1 MISAIGAAMVNA
13 TVRRPALMTVALLL
27 VSGCATLRPPAPA
40 IAPPLPSAAELVTR
54 LEQQRAARVSL
65 RALAHFVYDG
75 PDEHRRARQVVLV
88 QRPERLRIEVLSPL
102 GTVFVLTADNGAL
115 AAYVRSEATVY
126 RGRASRAN
134 LQRYARVDLSVA
146 DAVDVLLGTPP
157 VGDGRNDA
165 VSFDPTSDTI
175 QLSSATDAGAHVIA
189 FDRALRAVAIETHDA
204 DAQVRWRAEFS
215 AFAAPADVPTT
226 IVIAL
231 PPQQQRLTLELQ
243 EVEVNP
249 AIDAALF
256 TLATPAGTREVA
268 LDDGA
273 EAES

>member
-27 VSGCATLRPPAPA
+27 VSGCATLRPPAPVV
-40 IAPPLPSAAELVTR
+40 APPLPSAAELVTR

-65 RALAHFVYDG
+65 RALARFVYDG

-157 VGDGRNDA
+157 LGDGRNDE

-175 QLSSATDAGAHVIA
+175 QLSSAADASAHVIA

-204 DAQVRWRAEFS
+204 GEVRWRAEFS
-215 AFAAPADVPTT
+215 AFAAPAEVPTT

-256 TLATPAGTREVA
+256 TLATPAGAREVA